1 LPDSSPPARGNEHR
15 YGRNVIA
22 LSDVGEFLTRAAAT
36 QQMPIQIFKNVIAAN
51 QCPVDPAGPTL
62 RQSGHD
68 IAAAYIDVSPSI
80 LEAVRRHTGIR
91 SAVLEPQMTIIT

>member
-1 LPDSSPPARGNEHR
+1 MQTEICTARVTNR
-15 YGRNVIA
+15 VS
-22 LSDVGEFLTRAAAT
+22 LSDVGQFLTPAAPT
-36 QQMPIQIFKNVIAAN
+36 QQMPSQIFKNVIAAN
-51 QCPVDPAGPTL
+51 QCPVLVGPTL

-91 SAVLEPQMTIIT
+91 SAVLEAE

>member
-1 LPDSSPPARGNEHR
+1 VSNEQ
-15 YGRNVIA
+15 
-22 LSDVGEFLTRAAAT
+22 SDVEWYWLTPAH
-36 QQMPIQIFKNVIAAN
+36 QMPIQIFKNVIAAN